1 MTLEVRLARIEDAA
15 IIGANIRELDRLE
28 LEASTK
34 LTPSEAVAESIAL
47 SVACWTA
54 VLDEVPIASFG
65 VTSISMIGGVGS
77 PWLLGSSDCD
87 RVTVPFVRLTRDYI
101 PAMLSLFP
109 KLENLVDARNVK
121 SIRWLRRLGFNIRE
135 AIPHPYSGALFHP
148 FDMEL

>member
-87 RVTVPFVRLTRDYI
+87 RVTVPFVRLT
-101 PAMLSLFP
+101 LSL
-109 KLENLVDARNVK
+109 
-121 SIRWLRRLGFNIRE
+121 IHI
-135 AIPHPYSGALFHP
+135 
-148 FDMEL
+148 